1 MITVRSII
9 QKLQAYNED
18 DTIEDL
24 LDNSEFVQEIAEL
37 IKLLAKAKTNV
48 SEITL
53 NQEPNQK
60 LPKIDTNRVLKS
72 IRKVTNIELPIQV
85 LEKYREC
92 QQYPFKFWSWAGI
105 QVDLTADKTK
115 PIDIFFCETYV
126 GISRLENQRQ
136 WDTIIWRFF
145 VLFFYDLVKISGRK
159 ILSASFENQLACTIS
174 STTPS
179 IQDTKT
185 KIRENLRRWVSAGSR
200 YAQLSNSLGYGAPF
214 LLPLSVADNTW
225 EIRLPLKGPI
235 YTSTVEHLES
245 KSFREKSKELGAD
258 ALGAEIREA
267 ILQPFR
273 WNLSTFTQNTH
284 SSSYRYSTFTQ
295 NTHSSSYRYSTD
307 TGGSTGLRG
316 EGGPS
321 TFRSNCNSIDTLLNP
336 VEPTQGQQSSSMGN
350 SSLQITS
357 ETVLNDCRHNM
368 IVDESSE
375 IGSTGKRRH
384 FESQIEVHD
393 LSSKRRRN
401 DSFSS
406 PDSSLPRS
414 SSGITYN
421 QQGGA
426 IEIPTPGNAN
436 IGPVPYIARIAHVH
450 KLESVLASY
459 LFEGVDATYMRYK
472 EGRSLTDTCMQ

>member
-1 MITVRSII
+1 MTTVRSII

-48 SEITL
+48 SEIIL
-53 NQEPNQK
+53 NQEPKQK
-60 LPKIDTNRVLKS
+60 LPTKKDTNRVLKS
-72 IRKVTNIELPIQV
+72 IRKITHIELTGEV

-115 PIDIFFCETYV
+115 PIEIFFSQAYM
-126 GISRLENQRQ
+126 GIRRLETKRQ

-145 VLFFYDLVKISGRK
+145 VLFFYDLVKVSGRK
-159 ILSASFENQLACTIS
+159 NLTASFENQLACTLA
-174 STTPS
+174 STTTS
-179 IQDTKT
+179 IQDTNT

-225 EIRLPLKGPI
+225 ETKLPLKGPI

-284 SSSYRYSTFTQ
+284 SSSYRD
-295 NTHSSSYRYSTD
+295 STD

-316 EGGPS
+316 EGGTEAGPS

-336 VEPTQGQQSSSMGN
+336 VEPTQGQQLSSIEN
-350 SSLQITS
+350 SSFQITS
-357 ETVLNDCRHNM
+357 ETVLNECSHDV
-368 IVDESSE
+368 IVGELSG
-375 IGSTGKRRH
+375 IGSKGKRRDL
-384 FESQIEVHD
+384 EPQIEVQD
-393 LSSKRRRN
+393 LSSKRRRI
-401 DSFSS
+401 DLSSS
-406 PDSSLPRS
+406 PDSSIPRP
-414 SSGITYN
+414 SSGTTYN
-421 QQGGA
+421 RQGGT
-426 IEIPTPGNAN
+426 IETPTPGNTN
-436 IGPVPYIARIAHVH
+436 IGPAHVH
-450 KLESVLASY
+450 KLESVLASC
-459 LFEGVDATYMRYK
+459 LFKDVDATHIKR
-472 EGRSLTDTCMQ
+472 ERV